1 MLNTVVLNTVVPKAS
16 AKHSGAKRLYGT
28 VLNTVVLNTMVPEA
42 STVQC

>member
-16 AKHSGAKRLYGT
+16 AKHSGAKGLYGT

-42 STVQC
+42 STVKC